1 MNLTYHNTKSEKYY
15 KLNQKRF
22 TSVKP
27 NSELFSALPYRY
39 IDIKTIENN
48 LSNDEEFTRS
58 ISNDVYNTLDLNS
71 DKKYVIKYLK
81 YKNRYTFFTLDKEY
95 IDVQKY
101 KYLTYEPLIYS
112 SLFENNLINDNITCF
127 IKIVKSGSF
136 IVFYDGEDYVCSY
149 DIDKFLHSTV
159 YSSFDL
165 NFLREF
171 LVKFE
176 PNSYKLISSILA
188 PLAMLVAM
196 KCEKLKEEYN
206 LDVNKIYLDFDITID
221 KEYTQILKDTI
232 DSRVDILNIDPLGSD
247 TSSVILSS
255 MLIKTNN
262 QKLNFII
269 PKSKSANNTYMSKAV
284 ASMLLASVVSLSYPL
299 YLASQVV
306 ATKVET
312 ITLSGISNR
321 LHLDKK
327 RLITDIAKYR
337 EYKQKLKVNL
347 NSMKQDRV
355 QMLTSLN
362 EINNKLSYTKSQI
375 LSNLTNRLKVT
386 DISVENI
393 SLKENNGTNILTM
406 SLQSNNEKEIK
417 YVINELAYLEMNK
430 KSIYRYNNYYKANIE
445 VLI

>member
-1 MNLTYHNTKSEKYY
+1 
-15 KLNQKRF
+15 
-22 TSVKP
+22 
-27 NSELFSALPYRY
+27 
-39 IDIKTIENN
+39 
-48 LSNDEEFTRS
+48 
-58 ISNDVYNTLDLNS
+58 
-71 DKKYVIKYLK
+71 
-81 YKNRYTFFTLDKEY
+81 
-95 IDVQKY
+95 
-101 KYLTYEPLIYS
+101 
-112 SLFENNLINDNITCF
+112 
-127 IKIVKSGSF
+127 VKSGSF